1 MNEMFEINNIINMKN
16 ENDVNASH
24 LKQLI
29 ENPIVQQHSFLLNNI
44 KTSILFKTKTYSN
57 SEIIELAELEIN
69 NYIENN
75 KQDLFQRL
83 AKLHELPRWISPR
96 NQMSAIFDYDFS
108 KESQVQRAKKL
119 SKKNKVLE
127 SDRSLLH
134 LIPEQLSIEALN
146 RSGTAVNNNT
156 YDNILCPGIIVMF
169 LPENKSKISFI
180 KFQLTLHGGNFS
192 PRR

>member
-1 MNEMFEINNIINMKN
+1 
-16 ENDVNASH
+16 
-24 LKQLI
+24 
-29 ENPIVQQHSFLLNNI
+29 
-44 KTSILFKTKTYSN
+44 
-57 SEIIELAELEIN
+57 
-69 NYIENN
+69 
-75 KQDLFQRL
+75 
-83 AKLHELPRWISPR
+83 
-96 NQMSAIFDYDFS
+96 MSAIFDYDFS